1 MPMLTAEQQ
10 THNYIIIRMTKT
22 IYKRSAFLEKII
34 GAIIYIIWIFLHDK
48 YKLLRDYMSNVPIP

>member
-22 IYKRSAFLEKII
+22 IYNSIRHSGKNN
-34 GAIIYIIWIFLHDK
+34 GGYNIYYNLWIFLHDK
-48 YKLLRDYMSNVPIP
+48 YKLLRGYM